1 MENKN
6 EYAKLATD
14 IFLKNKMPPRSQT
27 NSLELDTILN
37 KLLDQDGKEL
47 HPIS

>member
-6 EYAKLATD
+6 EYAKLVTD
-14 IFLKNKMPPRSQT
+14 IFKKNKMPHRSQA
-27 NSLELDTILN
+27 NSLELGTILN

-47 HPIS
+47 HSIS